1 MADDAHKAYSR
12 NRYQSSLLPAADSEI
27 QYGSLSSK
35 AVTSNSFSAA
45 PSLKAEYA
53 SKSNYLTAGGGDGG
67 FPNVMRQTGPGSVF
81 GADSPPVSDPLQD
94 VKGKVDALLSDHVA
108 VVRMASHLS
117 VLMIAGALLVFSQLK
132 LPNLDISLSSLSNN
146 ITSATLSQAEPTA
159 TTTSNTL
166 ALIQSNSQGSGVF
179 DIALPR
185 MVVPLIQSAQPQV
198 AAAPEVVEI
207 RTYTVQPGDTIF
219 GIAQRLGL
227 NPESLQWANPTL
239 ENNPDLLNIGD
250 QLKIPPMDGVLHT
263 VRSGDTLNGIAQ
275 RYKVAVDTII
285 GFTGNKLKDANSS
298 LVLDQE
304 IFVPGGV
311 KPFQAPAQLAVI
323 PRASTQ
329 TPYNALKGSGAFAWP
344 ATGQI
349 TQYYWRGHPGIDVAS
364 WVGNPVKSADSGYV
378 VEVVGGWSSGYG
390 LHVIIDHGN
399 GFQTLYAHLSS
410 VWVSTGENVSKG
422 QQIGA
427 VGSTGN
433 STGPHLHFEVRYQGV
448 GQNPLS
454 YLR

>member
-1 MADDAHKAYSR
+1 M
-12 NRYQSSLLPAADSEI
+12 NQTN
-27 QYGSLSSK
+27 
-35 AVTSNSFSAA
+35 TSG
-45 PSLKAEYA
+45 L
-53 SKSNYLTAGGGDGG
+53 
-67 FPNVMRQTGPGSVF
+67 F
-81 GADSPPVSDPLQD
+81 GAEIPAVGTTLED

-117 VLMIAGALLVFSQLK
+117 VLMIAGALLVFSQLE
-132 LPNLDISLSSLSNN
+132 LPKLDISLSSLSNN
-146 ITSATLSQAEPTA
+146 ITGATLAQAEPTS
-159 TTTSNTL
+159 TSTTSTL
-166 ALIQSNSQGSGVF
+166 ALIQTDSQSGSVF

-185 MVVPLIQSAQPQV
+185 MVVPLIQKAQPQV
-198 AAAPEVVEI
+198 AAAAAPQVVQI

-250 QLKIPPMDGVLHT
+250 QLKIPPSDGVVHT
-263 VRSGDTLNGIAQ
+263 VHSGDTLNAIAQ
-275 RYKVAVDTII
+275 RYKVSMDAIV
-285 GFTGNKLKDANSS
+285 GFMGNGLKDAGSP
-298 LVLDQE
+298 LVLNQD

-311 KPFQAPAQLAVI
+311 KPFQAPAQVAVVS
-323 PRASTQ
+323 RASAQ
-329 TPYNALKGSGAFAWP
+329 TPYNALKGSGSFGWP

-349 TQYYWRGHPGIDVAS
+349 TQYYWRGHPAIDVAS
-364 WVGNPVKSADSGYV
+364 WVGNPVKSADDGYV

-410 VWVSTGENVSKG
+410 VWVSVGENVSKG